1 MGLDIKIVKIREK
14 HMDINKSIEDL
25 YKEGSYVSEYRNI
38 WDLLTIL
45 TLVKKERDNGICY
58 RIINDLPVSRL
69 RNHGIESKRFL
80 EMYKKL
86 DKNKFVYILKA
97 DW

>member
-1 MGLDIKIVKIREK
+1 MGLDVRIVKIREE
-14 HMDINKSIEDL
+14 HADMSKSIENL
-25 YKEGSYVSEYRNI
+25 YKEGTYVSEHRNI

-45 TLVKKERDNGICY
+45 TLTKKERDSGICY
-58 RIINDLPVSRL
+58 RIIDDLPVSRL
-69 RNHGIESKRFL
+69 RNCGIESKRFL

>member
-1 MGLDIKIVKIREK
+1 MGLDVRIVKIREE
-14 HMDINKSIEDL
+14 HVDMSKSIENL
-25 YKEGSYVSEYRNI
+25 YKEGTYVSEYRNI
-38 WDLLTIL
+38 WDLLMIL
-45 TLVKKERDNGICY
+45 TLTRKELDTGVCY
-58 RIINDLPVSRL
+58 RIINDLPIFRL
-69 RNHGIESKRFL
+69 RNRGIESEHFL

>member
-1 MGLDIKIVKIREK
+1 MGLDVRIVKIREK
-14 HMDINKSIEDL
+14 HVDMSKSIEKL
-25 YKEGSYVSEYRNI
+25 YEEGSYVSEHRNT

-45 TLVKKERDNGICY
+45 TLTKKERDNGICY
-58 RIINDLPVSRL
+58 RIINDLPIHRL
-69 RNHGIESKRFL
+69 HICGIESERFL
-80 EMYKKL
+80 EMYEKL

>member
-14 HMDINKSIEDL
+14 HMDMNKSIEDL
-25 YKEGSYVSEYRNI
+25 YKEGTYVFEYRNT
-38 WDLLTIL
+38 WDLLSLL
-45 TLVKKERDNGICY
+45 TLTKKERNNGICY
-58 RIINDLPVSRL
+58 RIINDLPIYKSHIR
-69 RNHGIESKRFL
+69 GIESERFL